1 MTMNK
6 FNEQK
11 QIEETTEYQIGE
23 LMNELNQQESKISP
37 RDEIQVGDKVTW
49 QTRNHPYYGYVT
61 STDEMVIGNP
71 CYGIRECGEDRETK
85 VSKDQVTHASSKYIR
100 A

>member
-1 MTMNK
+1 MNK

-61 STDEMVIGNP
+61 STNEMVIGNP